1 MHRFILDR
9 LKRYAV
15 YQPPLRMET
24 CLSRL
29 IRGVPRGG
37 EGERS
42 KKVDFKFNTTPSAPL
57 TCPVHM
63 REQSRSEDYAH
74 SQESFLLY
82 RKFFEKQIQEICLN

>member
-15 YQPPLRMET
+15 YQPPFRMET

-42 KKVDFKFNTTPSAPL
+42 KSGFQIQHYSQRSSHMP
-57 TCPVHM
+57 CP
-63 REQSRSEDYAH
+63 YAGAI
-74 SQESFLLY
+74 SVGGLCTFTGIFLLY